1 MVIAI
6 FLTSKLSNA
15 VIINQ
20 NKVEKAVKV
29 LEALRDAD
37 YKNGFPKEMKGD
49 ISSFG
54 ASIIQA
60 GLLPS
65 VLFFSEGEHDK
76 KSAQKAE
83 EEDTK
88 VRRAKLMKVVF
99 DVLEAP
105 DSSKYAN
112 TRPLLDYIRQHLSNS
127 NAALDNITEAA
138 LAVKVALRAFKFA
151 EKQTKPSNQDE
162 TTT

>member
-1 MVIAI
+1 M
-6 FLTSKLSNA
+6 K
-15 VIINQ
+15 INQ
-20 NKVEKAVKV
+20 QKIEKAVTV
-29 LEALRDAD
+29 LENLRDAD

-65 VLFFSEGEHDK
+65 VLFFSEGKHTEK
-76 KSAQKAE
+76 AAQKAE

-99 DVLEAP
+99 DVLKAAGP
-105 DSSKYAN
+105 TKYAAE
-112 TRPLLDYIRQHLSNS
+112 RPLLDYVRQHLNGT
-127 NAALDNITEAA
+127 AALDNITEAA
-138 LAVKVALRAFKFA
+138 LAVKVALRAFQFSEA
-151 EKQTKPSNQDE
+151 KQPSIPSPE
-162 TTT
+162 TPTP